1 MKTDTIFREPE
12 PQVFEPLAYRPRE
25 AAKALGISVSTL
37 DRLVRA
43 GAIPATRIGRVRVFE
58 REVLAEFLGR
68 RRETADCAQNKETAA
83 RLPSFDPR

>member
-1 MKTDTIFREPE
+1 MKTDTIFRERE

-43 GAIPATRIGRVRVFE
+43 GAIPAARIGRVRVFE

-68 RRETADCAQNKETAA
+68 HRESADCPQNKETAA
-83 RLPSFDPR
+83 GPPSYDLR